1 MLEEQGKR
9 SSGNSFEIATSP
21 FIDGKVEVRP
31 KEQITRNG
39 ITYHLVK
46 SQKEAAVIRAHEVP
60 VSEEVL
66 YEAVEAKDM
75 IPSKIKM
82 TVTDEKTGQMMETI
96 AKISDQTFGGE
107 RLDDTFSFSAVFH

>member
-1 MLEEQGKR
+1 M
-9 SSGNSFEIATSP
+9 
-21 FIDGKVEVRP
+21 
-31 KEQITRNG
+31 
-39 ITYHLVK
+39 VK

-107 RLDDTFSFSAVFH
+107 RLDDTFSFSAVFHEYGLDGYWIGDKELSCV

>member
-1 MLEEQGKR
+1 M
-9 SSGNSFEIATSP
+9 
-21 FIDGKVEVRP
+21 EVRP
-31 KEQITRNG
+31 EEQITRNG

-46 SQKEAAVIRAHEVP
+46 SQKEAAVIRAHEEQ

-66 YEAVEAKDM
+66 YEAVESKDM

-96 AKISDQTFGGE
+96 AKISGQTFGGDAWMIHFPFQPCSMNMGWTGIGLGT
-107 RLDDTFSFSAVFH
+107 RFLN